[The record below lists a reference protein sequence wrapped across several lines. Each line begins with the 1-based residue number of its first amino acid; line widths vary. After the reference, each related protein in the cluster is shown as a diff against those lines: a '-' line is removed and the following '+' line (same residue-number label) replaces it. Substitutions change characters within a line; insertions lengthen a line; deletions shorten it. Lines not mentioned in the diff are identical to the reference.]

1 MEGPHLADHYNT
13 LGFSE
18 VELRLG
24 NRLWGKDY
32 FERGQQ
38 KFFLKQMT
46 SIEVNHLKEGNI

>member
-38 KFFLKQMT
+38 IFFLKQMT

>member
-32 FERGQQ
+32 F
-38 KFFLKQMT
+38 
-46 SIEVNHLKEGNI
+46 NHLKEGNKQRQLSV